1 MIQLRPVEE
10 KDAEFIEAVYRTT
23 REAELNLTNWSEYQ
37 KIAFINMQ
45 STAQLTEYKTKFPG
59 VRFQVIIYN
68 KKDAGRF
75 FTCETE
81 NDIRLLDI
89 TILPEFT
96 GQGIGTNLL
105 HRLIQRS
112 NKVQKKISLHVIAS
126 NPALKLYQRLGFV
139 FIKNDGF
146 YYYMER
152 EPGDHLKTSSSE

>member
-1 MIQLRPVEE
+1 MIQLRTVEE
-10 KDAEFIEAVYRTT
+10 KDAAFIEALYRTT
-23 REAELNLTNWSEYQ
+23 REAELNLTNWSEHQ
-37 KIAFINMQ
+37 KSAFISMQ
-45 STAQLTEYKTKFPG
+45 SAAQLADYKTKCPG
-59 VRFQVIIYN
+59 ARFQVITYN
-68 KKDAGRF
+68 KKNAGRF

-96 GQGIGTNLL
+96 GKGIGTDLL

-112 NKVQKKISLHVIAS
+112 NKVQKKISLHVVAS

-139 FIKNDGF
+139 HIKKDGF

-152 EPGDHLKTSSSE
+152 EPGDNSKTSSSE